1 MAYLSSVLCMHYIS
15 SHEYGPTNSFC
26 NALQKSYQGTGQLTF
41 DRDER
46 LKRLNLI
53 YAACC
58 GLIALSCLCTFVSS
72 PLRDRQEC
80 MPSTMRRCIMSEVFG
95 NLTGSCYPAVPV
107 DEDSGYSW
115 CLDAPRSGQC
125 DPPSACVCGIGI
137 GIVAQQ

>member
-1 MAYLSSVLCMHYIS
+1 MILAFSFGSTKNIPTGRLMLAHFPSLPLS
-15 SHEYGPTNSFC
+15 PTPCPSLLQVWLSTAT
-26 NALQKSYQGTGQLTF
+26 ALLSYQGTGQLTF
-41 DRDER
+41 DQDER

-115 CLDAPRSGQC
+115 CLEAPRSGQC
-125 DPPSACVCGIGI
+125 
-137 GIVAQQ
+137 